1 MKALNRKKLNDL
13 FIAETSRFTKNHSK
27 SIALY
32 ERARQSMPNG
42 VPMTWLMV
50 FNTFPAPFV
59 ETASGAYFTD
69 VDGHRYLDM
78 NVADMSMCTGYAPEP
93 VVEAISARM
102 AAGGHQF
109 LLPTEEA
116 IVVSETL
123 AERFGLP
130 FWQYTLSASTANTEA
145 IRLARSYTGKEK
157 VLLFDGKYH
166 GHIDATLVALNKGVN
181 IVEGAGLPSHCA
193 DTADIVQFNDLDAT
207 ESALKNGNIA
217 CIMTEPALTNCGVI
231 MPEDF
236 FLDSLRNLADQY
248 GALLIIDETHTHVC
262 AYGGLTRAWQLKP
275 DVLVIG
281 KSLSA
286 GIPVGAYGLSRE
298 LATHFEAV
306 TDTGLPHNDRLAT
319 GGTLFANPLSMI
331 AARVTLASLL
341 TEPNQERTA
350 KLGGYLADGME
361 RIFDHYEQDWTV
373 HRLYCRS
380 GFTCASQLP
389 RNVLEREEH
398 FDPLLADCQR
408 IFMANRGIWEA
419 ITTAGP
425 TVSIAASK
433 SDVDFYLNVFEQFLS
448 RLID

>member
-1 MKALNRKKLNDL
+1 MKAINRKKLNDL
-13 FIAETSRFTKNHSK
+13 FIAETSQFTKNHSR
-27 SIALY
+27 SIALL

-42 VPMTWLMV
+42 VPMTWLML

-59 ETASGAYFTD
+59 ETAGGAYFTD
-69 VDGHRYLDM
+69 VDGHSYLDM

-93 VVEAISARM
+93 VLEAVNARM
-102 AAGGHQF
+102 AAGHQF
-109 LLPTEEA
+109 LLPTEDA

-123 AERFGLP
+123 AERFDLP

-157 VLLFDGKYH
+157 ILLFDGKYH
-166 GHIDATLVALNKGVN
+166 GHIDATLIALNNGVN
-181 IVEGAGLPSHCA
+181 VVEGAGLPARST
-193 DTADIVQFNDLDAT
+193 DTADIVQFNDLNAT
-207 ESALKNGNIA
+207 EAALKSGNIA

-231 MPEDF
+231 MPQESF
-236 FLDSLRNLADQY
+236 FDSLRNLADQY

-262 AYGGLTRAWQLKP
+262 AYGGLTRAWQLEP

-286 GIPVGAYGLSRE
+286 GIPIGAYGLSRE
-298 LATHFEAV
+298 LAASFEKV
-306 TDTGLPHNDRLAT
+306 TDPALPHNDQLAT
-319 GGTLFANPLSMI
+319 GGTLFANALSMA
-331 AARVTLASLL
+331 AARVTLESLL
-341 TEPNQERTA
+341 TEPNQQRTA
-350 KLGGYLADGME
+350 KLGKHLADGMQK
-361 RIFDHYEQDWTV
+361 IFDDCEQDWTA

-380 GFTCASQLP
+380 GYTCASQLP
-389 RNVLEREEH
+389 RNVREMDEN

-425 TVSIAASK
+425 TVSIAACQ
-433 SDVDFYLNVFEQFLS
+433 SDVDFYLGVFEQFLS
-448 RLID
+448 NLID